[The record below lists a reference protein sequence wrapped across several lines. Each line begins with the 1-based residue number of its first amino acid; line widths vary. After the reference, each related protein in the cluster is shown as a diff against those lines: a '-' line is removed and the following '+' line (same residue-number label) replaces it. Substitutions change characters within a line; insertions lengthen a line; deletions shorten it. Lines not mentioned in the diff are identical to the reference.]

1 MFHKPRIFIS
11 TTGDQNLNERRCLIK
26 NGIIKTIS
34 EAGFEP
40 QMFFESGLPIDKA
53 WNFDT
58 VSEVMKRCQGA
69 AILGLHR
76 STIGTDNSTPTEF
89 NHYEGALAL
98 AQRLPTLIVA
108 ERETPNRGI
117 FFNGGGQIIAY
128 LTSDADVGWLN
139 SEGFKV
145 RFNSWRNLINNQY
158 EVFLGYSSAA
168 QSTADAIVNFL
179 RGRLGVSVKE
189 YSTGFQKGGTILEEI
204 EQAAQQCL
212 CGIFLLTRDDQLA
225 SHESQFTPRDNVLFE
240 AGYFMNAKGKER
252 TLIIREEGVKM
263 PADIG
268 GNIYLPLKDRSDIS
282 TIREDLRFFLESRL

>member
-11 TTGDQNLNERRCLIK
+11 ATGDQNLDERRCLIK
-26 NGIIKTIS
+26 QEIIRTIS
-34 EAGFEP
+34 ETGFEP
-40 QMFFESGLPIDKA
+40 QIFFESGLPIDKA
-53 WNFDT
+53 WNFST
-58 VSEVMKRCQGA
+58 VSEVMKRCQGS

-76 STIGTDNSTPTEF
+76 STTGTDHSTPTEY

-98 AQRLPTLIVA
+98 AQGLPTLIIA
-108 ERETPNRGI
+108 EKQTPNRGI

-128 LTSDADVGWLN
+128 LTPDADTGWLN
-139 SEGFKV
+139 SDSFKV
-145 RFNSWRNLINNQY
+145 QFNSWRNLVNSHY
-158 EVFLGYSSAA
+158 EVFFGYSSAA

-179 RGRLGVSVKE
+179 RGRLGATVKE
-189 YSTGFQKGGTILEEI
+189 YSTGFKKGGTILEEI
-204 EQAAQQCL
+204 EEAAQKCL

-225 SHESQFTPRDNVLFE
+225 NHESQFTPRDNVLFE

-282 TIREDLRFFLESRL
+282 TIREDLRFFLETRL